1 MSDSARFDLGLS
13 ARTILIG
20 CSLAQS
26 RGGSAAVVVARRGN
40 TPALAPPP
48 CDGARFPD
56 AREPSFHSRSG
67 LKAELGHAA
76 RVVLHES

>member
-1 MSDSARFDLGLS
+1 MSDSARFDLGLA

-26 RGGSAAVVVARRGN
+26 RGESAAVVVARRGN
-40 TPALAPPP
+40 TPPLAPPP
-48 CDGARFPD
+48 CDGARFSD

-67 LKAELGHAA
+67 LQAELGHAA
-76 RVVLHES
+76 RVILDQS

>member
-26 RGGSAAVVVARRGN
+26 RGGSAA
-40 TPALAPPP
+40 
-48 CDGARFPD
+48 
-56 AREPSFHSRSG
+56 REPSFHSGSG

>member
-26 RGGSAAVVVARRGN
+26 RGGSAAVVARRGN
-40 TPALAPPP
+40 TPPLAPPP
-48 CDGARFPD
+48 CDGARFSD

>member
-1 MSDSARFDLGLS
+1 MSDLARFDLGLS

-20 CSLAQS
+20 CSQ
-26 RGGSAAVVVARRGN
+26 
-40 TPALAPPP
+40 
-48 CDGARFPD
+48 
-56 AREPSFHSRSG
+56 HSYSG

>member
-26 RGGSAAVVVARRGN
+26 RGGSAAVVVARRGKN
-40 TPALAPPP
+40 ASARSFSVRRCAISDARS
-48 CDGARFPD
+48 CDGVP
-56 AREPSFHSRSG
+56 P
-67 LKAELGHAA
+67 
-76 RVVLHES
+76 

>member
-40 TPALAPPP
+40 TPPLAPPP
-48 CDGARFPD
+48 CDGARFPTL
-56 AREPSFHSRSG
+56 ANPRST
-67 LKAELGHAA
+67 
-76 RVVLHES
+76 RVQA